1 MTVRGKNSILEQK
14 IIFEKIYM
22 RKKLDFKKNKTFE
35 NYEKNATID
44 KKMKK

>member
-14 IIFEKIYM
+14 IIFKKIYM
-22 RKKLDFKKNKTFE
+22 RKKLDFKKNKIFE

-44 KKMKK
+44 KKMPK